1 MFLVFPKLKK
11 TVWFFSAFG
20 ITMLFC
26 SLIMKHYFENY
37 VTVIAAACISLITIP
52 IHTYK
57 KRKSNFRLIREYRS
71 FRYGK
76 NDTAVEKF
84 KIGLAR
90 THFKAEVIASA
101 IWCILGAF
109 AFSYYYSKRDGAE
122 NVALISVL
130 CAIGAFVVV
139 LLIDFAIWMAVISYY
154 DYLSAKAKASPPQ
167 GNKAF

>member
-101 IWCILGAF
+101 IWCRWHIKKPDRSSTKAAAPTIGRLGI
-109 AFSYYYSKRDGAE
+109 R
-122 NVALISVL
+122 
-130 CAIGAFVVV
+130 
-139 LLIDFAIWMAVISYY
+139 
-154 DYLSAKAKASPPQ
+154 P
-167 GNKAF
+167 